1 MVAIT
6 KKNKLKRAKLCLVC
20 SPGGHFYQMQQLNG
34 WWSKYPHF
42 WVTGATP
49 DIRDKL
55 RKEKVYYGYF
65 PENRHAINAIRNLL
79 LAILVLRKE
88 RPSMIFTT
96 GAGIS
101 PPFFLIGKL
110 LKIKLVFLETAS
122 YVGIATLSGKLVY
135 GFSDVFLIQH
145 ESSKKFYPKA
155 KFKGGLI

>member
-1 MVAIT
+1 MLAAVE
-6 KKNKLKRAKLCLVC
+6 KNKFKRVKLCLVC
-20 SPGGHFYQMQQLNG
+20 SPGGHYHQMELLKKWWGSYQ
-34 WWSKYPHF
+34 HF
-42 WVTGATP
+42 WVTAAIP
-49 DIRDKL
+49 DI
-55 RKEKVYYGYF
+55 KEKLSKEKIYYGYF

-79 LAILVLRKE
+79 LAIRVLRKE

-135 GFSDVFLIQH
+135 GLSDVFLIQH
-145 ESSKKFYPKA
+145 KSAKKFYPKA
-155 KFKGGLI
+155 KFEGGLI